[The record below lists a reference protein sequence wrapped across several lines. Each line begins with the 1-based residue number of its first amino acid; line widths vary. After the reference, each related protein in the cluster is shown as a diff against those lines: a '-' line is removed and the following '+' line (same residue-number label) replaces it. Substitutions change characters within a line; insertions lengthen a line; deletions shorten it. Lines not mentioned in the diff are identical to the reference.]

1 MSTEAAF
8 TLYDYWRSSA
18 SYRVRIALNL
28 KGLRYAQR
36 PVHLVKDGG
45 EQHSPTHRALN
56 PQGSVP
62 VLVHGPT
69 VIRQSIAILEY
80 LEEIAEDSPKLLP
93 AGAVERARVR
103 SLALLVACDIHPL
116 NNLRIMQYLERA
128 HGMQQPAREHWMR
141 HWMIEGLRAFETLL
155 LADDATGTYCHGEMP
170 GFADACLI
178 PQVYN
183 ANRFGVD
190 LAAFP
195 TIRRINAQCLSL
207 PAFDA
212 ARPENQPD
220 AG

>member
-1 MSTEAAF
+1 
-8 TLYDYWRSSA
+8 
-18 SYRVRIALNL
+18 
-28 KGLRYAQR
+28 
-36 PVHLVKDGG
+36 
-45 EQHSPTHRALN
+45 
-56 PQGSVP
+56 VP
-62 VLVHGPT
+62 VLVHGAT

-128 HGMQQPAREHWMR
+128 HGVQQPAREDWMR
-141 HWMIEGLRAFETLL
+141 HWMVEGLGAFETLL